1 MVLNFTNQLNFFYIL
16 WIHLSYNFSYI
27 LQIFLKSGKR
37 QSNKIYFM
45 LYTEIQ
51 YVVLIIFIYGWKVY
65 LTSRKTHVLF
75 LTESSIVLN
84 LYFHYII
91 FFIYLC
97 DNWWYRSICNKY
109 STSNFYRSHKLFI
122 WARYPL
128 ICALMGVIGCQF

>member
-16 WIHLSYNFSYI
+16 WIDLSYNFSYI

-65 LTSRKTHVLF
+65 LTSWKTHVLF

-109 STSNFYRSHKLFI
+109 STSNFYRSRKLFI

-128 ICALMGVIGCQF
+128 ICALMSVIGCQF